1 MKINDYKIL
10 LTQYKRNNLDQQ
22 LDALKSASVD
32 TSDVIVYQ
40 NENHVD
46 LQLLK
51 SKYNF
56 QLIKS
61 DFNTKYF
68 GRFYHLLNYDVT
80 FCLVL
85 DDDIIPE
92 KNFFKNI
99 FKQCNEL
106 DSIITGNGRFGYF
119 NKNIEKLNQPKEYGN
134 KKNFK
139 VDFGG
144 HAWCFK
150 KNWLHDSLS
159 IVPYTLE
166 TGEDMH
172 LCYSLKV
179 LKDINTYTYSSHN
192 FYSGLDSMKNALA
205 DDDFSSYKF
214 TSTESRKNI
223 EKYFIEN
230 YGLQLIDKN

>member
-99 FKQCNEL
+99 FK
-106 DSIITGNGRFGYF
+106 
-119 NKNIEKLNQPKEYGN
+119 
-134 KKNFK
+134 
-139 VDFGG
+139 
-144 HAWCFK
+144 
-150 KNWLHDSLS
+150 
-159 IVPYTLE
+159 
-166 TGEDMH
+166 
-172 LCYSLKV
+172 
-179 LKDINTYTYSSHN
+179 
-192 FYSGLDSMKNALA
+192 
-205 DDDFSSYKF
+205 
-214 TSTESRKNI
+214 
-223 EKYFIEN
+223 
-230 YGLQLIDKN
+230 